1 MLGIDLKALLVSK
14 TIRNN
19 PFYHSFALFHRKW
32 QTLKVPHPCSGRNP
46 AGRPGQENYT
56 VRDHV
61 GHHRERRDGRRNFKI
76 GIRVVETMFQ
86 T

>member
-1 MLGIDLKALLVSK
+1 MLGIHLKALLVSK

-32 QTLKVPHPCSGRNP
+32 QTLKVPLLRAKSSRPPWAGKLHP
-46 AGRPGQENYT
+46 